1 MVTRIYTVPG
11 RLYWD
16 DTPETEPHYVFI
28 FTCDPY
34 REQVG
39 LHPYHKRRRSWA
51 KAPKFGTVIAWAKSQ
66 QFRRNV
72 IAGKNRTRQV
82 ERWCQLSGFRC
93 EVK

>member
-11 RLYWD
+11 CLYWD

-39 LHPYHKRRRSWA
+39 LHPYHKHRRVWA
-51 KAPKFGTVIAWAKSQ
+51 KNDRFNIKVITG
-66 QFRRNV
+66 
-72 IAGKNRTRQV
+72 INRTRQV
-82 ERWCQLSGFRC
+82 ERWCQLSGLKR